1 MDKEDVVHIYNGML
15 LRHKK
20 EKFPFATTWM
30 KLRDLMHS
38 EISQTEKDT
47 VFYRWNIK
55 KKKQNTN
62 EYSKANRLIKN
73 KLVVTSGGR
82 EG

>member
-1 MDKEDVVHIYNGML
+1 MVHIYNGML

-55 KKKQNTN
+55 KKKT
-62 EYSKANRLIKN
+62 KHK
-73 KLVVTSGGR
+73 
-82 EG
+82 